1 MGTWGPPHPRR
12 PTPWAPGHP
21 CFLGSQ
27 STSHVKTP
35 GQVWGRGHQV
45 GPSLLT
51 HIAPLCTPTG
61 PPEWGPAPQPAPT
74 CIRFCASGF
83 TAPHAAVPRRHPC
96 PEARLPVCCCSV
108 LPGLSCSRVP
118 PPSSLPLCHPEG
130 PPLLPAWCS
139 QSPMAADVLSWA
151 GRPSGWVVEAAGS
164 GVQDTWKPWAGP
176 LTLPGLLL
184 TVKCWRSRRRLHIA
198 GGLREDAALFLQS
211 QPLPLTS

>member
-1 MGTWGPPHPRR
+1 MGTWGPPHPRW

-118 PPSSLPLCHPEG
+118 LQAVFLCATQRDPLRFRPG
-130 PPLLPAWCS
+130 ALRAPWQRTCS
-139 QSPMAADVLSWA
+139 PGQGGRQA
-151 GRPSGWVVEAAGS
+151 GW
-164 GVQDTWKPWAGP
+164 W
-176 LTLPGLLL
+176 
-184 TVKCWRSRRRLHIA
+184 
-198 GGLREDAALFLQS
+198 GLRALGYKTPGSRGQVL
-211 QPLPLTS
+211 